1 MGKDSLD
8 PQLSTTV
15 RVLNQFFYARD
26 IWQATRKLTIEYGV
40 RFERYPY
47 ATTRTHGSVNY
58 DAVTNTASIGGIGG
72 VPGNAYVDTGIG
84 QLLPRVG
91 IAYRVDD
98 KTVVRAGFGLNADPQ
113 NFWTEL
119 YIYPTIISASQVGS
133 SSFTPAG
140 SLATGLAPV
149 VFPDLSTGKVQLP
162 TSVTTDGNVPKYR
175 VGYTESYN
183 FTVQR
188 DVGKGFNAQVAYVGT
203 HGVRLLSDLNYNAA
217 GPGQGVAGGAMYQKW
232 GNPNPITQET
242 PWQGGRYDSL
252 QTQLTRRVADAQLGV
267 IYTFSKAINWAD
279 NEITTSPAWNWGPV
293 LGRNRALASYDRTHN
308 FEIWSIYSLPFGH
321 GQHYLTEGL
330 GAAILGGW
338 ELTPIL
344 ERISGTP
351 FTVSS
356 SGASLNAPGNAQ
368 TADQVVSNVAIL
380 GGHGP
385 NSPYFDP
392 NAFAPVS
399 AVRFGSTGRNILRG
413 PGVFVLNLGLVRNF
427 RLKESLKLQF
437 RAEAYSLT
445 NTPNYGNPG
454 GTVSNASFSN
464 GQLTSYGGYDI
475 ISSSTGQRQI
485 RFALKLTF

>member
-188 DVGKGFNAQVAYVGT
+188 DVGNGFNAQVAYVGT

-321 GQHYLTEGL
+321 GHRYVTQGF

-344 ERISGTP
+344 ERTSGTP
-351 FTVSS
+351 FTVGS

-368 TADQVVSNVAIL
+368 TADQVISHVAIL

-392 NAFAPVS
+392 NAFAPVRD
-399 AVRFGSTGRNILRG
+399 VRFGSSGRNILRG
-413 PGVFVLNLGLVRNF
+413 PGIFVLNLGLIRHFNL
-427 RLKESLKLQF
+427 RENLKLQF

-454 GTVSNASFSN
+454 ATVSNASFVN
-464 GQLTSYGGYDI
+464 G
-475 ISSSTGQRQI
+475 
-485 RFALKLTF
+485 